1 MLELLRKLSQSKLI
15 PGRTARRKL
24 EEETERSRKAEAEL
38 RAFHG
43 HLEVRIAEHA
53 AELARATEALQAEI
67 ARHREVEA
75 TVSAIGDAIPFGVWI
90 YEPSGRVRY
99 LSKSLLDLMG
109 VNLNDCKQNSW
120 TDLLPPEAREQAN
133 AAWRTCVETASL
145 WDYEFQ
151 MEGKD
156 GTVYSILSRGVP
168 VRNSDGT
175 VVTYAGIQL
184 DVTERARMQSELRA
198 AHDELESLVE
208 QRTAE
213 LNEANRQ
220 LMLDLAER
228 MKAEQALRDSE
239 SQLRALFDN
248 SLDAIIVTDDR
259 RRLVD
264 ANPSARALLGL
275 SSKALG
281 EFSFEDFV
289 PADRRA
295 DVERDWE
302 IFLKEGA
309 QQGECELRRLDGS
322 LCIADFSSKA
332 NFLPGRHLSSLRDV
346 TERKKAE
353 ASLRKL
359 SQRLLKLQDEE
370 RRRIARELH
379 DSAGQSLAAVKM
391 NLDAVKKEAGKLGPA
406 ARKALEEG
414 LSLSDKCADDVRT
427 LSYLLHPPLLDEV
440 GLVPALRWY
449 TEGFAQ
455 RSRIR
460 VDLDLPAE
468 LTPLPQ
474 DVATALF
481 RIVQEG
487 LTNIHRHSE
496 SPTARIRLASEK
508 NRIILEVSDKG
519 RGISPDALVSSD
531 GGIRT
536 LGVGI
541 AGMHERVR
549 QLGGKLQI
557 TPGDPGTVVR
567 ASLPL
572 VSNESASAAAG
583 R

>member
-15 PGRTARRKL
+15 SGRTARGKL
-24 EEETERSRKAEAEL
+24 EEETEKNRKAEAEM

-53 AELARATEALQAEI
+53 AELARTTEALQAEI

-90 YEPSGRVRY
+90 YEPSGKVRY

-109 VNLNDCKQNSW
+109 VNLDDCKQKSW

-133 AAWRTCVETASL
+133 AAWKSCVETASL

-175 VVTYAGIQL
+175 VASYAGIQL
-184 DVTERARMQSELRA
+184 DVTERARMQEELKA
-198 AHDELESLVE
+198 AHDELESLVQ

-220 LMLDLAER
+220 LMLDLAEQ
-228 MKAEQALRDSE
+228 MKAEQALRNSE
-239 SQLRALFDN
+239 NQLRALFDN

-264 ANPSARALLGL
+264 ANPSACALLGL
-275 SSKALG
+275 SNEMLG
-281 EFSFEDFV
+281 ELTFDEFV
-289 PADRRA
+289 PVDRRE
-295 DVERDWE
+295 DLERDWE
-302 IFLKEGA
+302 TFLKEGE
-309 QQGECELRRLDGS
+309 QRGECELRRCDGS
-322 LCIADFSSKA
+322 PRAAEFSSKA
-332 NFLPGRHLSSLRDV
+332 NFLPGRHVSSLRDIS
-346 TERKKAE
+346 ERKKAE
-353 ASLRKL
+353 ASLRQL

-379 DSAGQSLAAVKM
+379 DSTGQCLAAVKM
-391 NLDAVKKEAGKLGPA
+391 NLDTVKKEAGKLGPA
-406 ARKALEEG
+406 ARKALEG
-414 LSLSDKCADDVRT
+414 SLSLSGKCADDVRT

-455 RSRIR
+455 RSGIKI
-460 VDLDLPAE
+460 DLDLPQE
-468 LTPLPQ
+468 LTAFSQ
-474 DVATALF
+474 DVATAMF
-481 RIVQEG
+481 RIVQES

-508 NRIILEVSDKG
+508 NHIILEVTDEG
-519 RGISPDALVSSD
+519 RGISPDALAGPD
-531 GGIRT
+531 GGIGT

-541 AGMHERVR
+541 AGMRELVR

-557 TPGDPGTVVR
+557 MPGDPGTVVR